1 MTHLNVGQGRCQ
13 GTARL
18 LIRPVRAVIELG
30 AAEDVLSA
38 ALRVVHHAN
47 RHGNPDDFIAV
58 ALPTL
63 RMGREVMQPGHDL
76 ELIGSDDALFGFL
89 ALEGVAK
96 LLHRG
101 MIEAPEIGEVYFEPG
116 MTGAAYVRDQKSAK
130 HTPGWIRRTKARAER
145 RGKPLGKTV
154 KAKAHDPKTLTLR
167 HGDTTLH
174 VREVVAEYTHA
185 TLMVSTYGF
194 SSTSGPAVLPV
205 FPDSAR
211 EAEDA
216 A

>member
-1 MTHLNVGQGRCQ
+1 MTHLNVGQGRCR

-38 ALRVVHHAN
+38 ALRAVHHAN
-47 RHGNPDDFIAV
+47 RHGKPDDFIAV
-58 ALPTL
+58 AFPTM
-63 RMGREVMQPGHDL
+63 RMGREVMLPGHDL
-76 ELIGSDDALFGFL
+76 ELIGSDLSLAGLM
-89 ALEGVAK
+89 ALEGVEK

-101 MIEAPEIGEVYFEPG
+101 MIEAPEIGEIYFEPG

-130 HTPGWIRRTKARAER
+130 HTPGWIRRTRARAER

-154 KAKAHDPKTLTLR
+154 PAKAHDPKMLMLR

-174 VREVVAEYTHA
+174 VREIVAEYTDA
-185 TLMVSTYGF
+185 PLMVTTYGL